1 MAMNMA
7 MAMAGTKTARRN
19 VFITSMTARRSS
31 PSQRSFREWAL
42 RLAFVALAIVIGY
55 FSVASSLAPIV
66 VRADPELALR
76 LAPYDGRIAAAVSA
90 LWSQP
95 EASVIDRRR
104 SDKLARAA
112 LRQDLTVVNA
122 AATLGV
128 NAALREDPT
137 TARRFFAYAH
147 TLSRRDLRTQLWMI
161 EDAVQR
167 GSIPDALTQYDATL
181 RVFPSMDKML
191 YPVLTAASSDP
202 AIRNALVRTLADK
215 PIWTEGFVDYA
226 ADSGKDPQSIAL
238 LFGRLRLVNVPVSP
252 SARTRLVNAL
262 LGTGELDAAWRY
274 YASIR
279 PGSDRRRS
287 RDPRFTVSLSVP
299 SQLDWTPL
307 GDGGLTASI
316 SSGAFDFAAPAGIGG
331 PLLQQGQV
339 LPPGIYRLTG
349 HSIGIDQPGP
359 ALPYWT
365 LRCTDGRELGRV
377 AMSSSA
383 EANGVFTGTFTVP
396 EGCPMQTLEL
406 IAQPSD
412 MISGLSGQIDRV
424 ELMPL

>member
-7 MAMAGTKTARRN
+7 MAMAGTKTARRK
-19 VFITSMTARRSS
+19 VVTPMTGRRPS
-31 PSQRSFREWAL
+31 PSQRSFRGWAL
-42 RLAFVALAIVIGY
+42 RLAFAALAIVIGY

-76 LAPYDGRIAAAVSA
+76 LAPYDGRITAAVSA

-104 SDKLARAA
+104 SDKLARVA
-112 LRQDLTVVNA
+112 LRQDLTAVNA

-128 NAALREDPT
+128 NAALREDSKA
-137 TARRFFAYAH
+137 ARRFFAYAH

-202 AIRNALVRTLADK
+202 AIRNALVRTLAYK

-226 ADSGKDPQSIAL
+226 ADSSKDPQSIAL
-238 LFGRLRLVNVPVSP
+238 LFGRLRLANVPVSP

-287 RDPRFTVSLSVP
+287 RDPRFTASLSVP
-299 SQLDWTPL
+299 SQLDWTPV
-307 GDGGLTASI
+307 GDGALTSSI
-316 SSGAFDFAAPAGIGG
+316 SSGVFDFAAPAGIGG
-331 PLLQQGQV
+331 ALLQQGQV

-349 HSIGIDQPGP
+349 HSIGIDQPDR

-365 LRCTDGRELGRV
+365 LRCTNGRELGRV
-377 AMSSSA
+377 ALSRSA
-383 EANGVFTGTFTVP
+383 QANGVFTGTLTVP
-396 EGCPMQTLEL
+396 AGCPTQTLEL
-406 IAQPSD
+406 VAQPSES
-412 MISGLSGQIDRV
+412 ISGLSGQVDRV